1 MSIWGKKVDAWF
13 DRGGDAPSRDDYNS
27 AARNALVWI
36 ALIALVLLAVFALD
50 RADDGSLGSLGEQ
63 SHAVP
68 GL

>member
-13 DRGGDAPSRDDYNS
+13 DRGSDAPSRDDYNS

-36 ALIALVLLAVFALD
+36 ALIALVLLAAFALD

-63 SHAVP
+63 SHAV
-68 GL
+68 L